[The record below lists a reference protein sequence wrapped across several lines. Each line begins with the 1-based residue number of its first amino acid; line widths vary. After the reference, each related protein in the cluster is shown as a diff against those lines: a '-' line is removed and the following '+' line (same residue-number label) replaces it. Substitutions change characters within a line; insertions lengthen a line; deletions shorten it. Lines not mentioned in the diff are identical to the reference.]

1 MSFRIQRVDL
11 LRRNT
16 MRNGSLFIILA
27 VLGFFSVFA
36 QAQNSEKNPS
46 GIEVIEYSWKPFE
59 ADRSAVAMPQF
70 PHQDYGVIGSTPPR
84 PEYQRTGINGEWRR
98 QPEDP
103 NAAPKRVQKLD
114 EGETSFD
121 VAMKLKNTGVKT
133 VRSFEAVFVFT
144 DPRGDEIVRY
154 TFAASKSLSPNE
166 ASEFKRNVTGSKR
179 KEYSKPLTVDIV
191 SDIRHRTTK
200 IAVKIIKVVY
210 SDGTSYEAPEK

>member
-1 MSFRIQRVDL
+1 MRI
-11 LRRNT
+11 
-16 MRNGSLFIILA
+16 GSLFLLFF
-27 VLGFFSVFA
+27 VLFVSGLSAHA
-36 QAQNSEKNPS
+36 QGSKENPS
-46 GIEVIEYSWKPFE
+46 GIEVIEYLWKAFE

-121 VAMKLKNTGVKT
+121 VAMKLQNTGVKT

-179 KEYSKPLTVDIV
+179 KEYSKPLTVDIL

-200 IAVKIIKVVY
+200 IAVKIKKVVY
-210 SDGTSYEAPEK
+210 SDGSSYEASEK